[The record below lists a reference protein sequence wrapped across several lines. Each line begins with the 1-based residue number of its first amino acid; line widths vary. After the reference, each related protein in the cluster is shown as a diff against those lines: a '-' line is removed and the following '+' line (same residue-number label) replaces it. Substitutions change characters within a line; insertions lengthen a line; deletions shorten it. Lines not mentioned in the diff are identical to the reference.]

1 MSIDASQFI
10 PTFLEE
16 SFEGL
21 DLMESSLLNLDAGDV
36 DSVNAIFRAAHS
48 IKGGAGTF
56 GFQAISEFTHGVETL
71 LDQLRDGRRP
81 TDQPTVDLL
90 LESVDVL
97 RDFLNAARDGE
108 AIESANADDV
118 QQRIQAV
125 LDSPAG
131 SGAGA
136 AKAAT
141 PAAKPAAAVEPPA
154 VDEDEPRPE
163 GWKIIFTP
171 HEGLLASGNDPARMF
186 AILEDYGDLTVECDD
201 GLLPGFSQF
210 NAERC
215 YLSWTLRLKGEDI
228 PREQVEE
235 VFEWVEDDCDL
246 IIMPILPAGA
256 TRKRPAAQPAA
267 AAEPVAAPTA
277 PAEEQPAQAASAAK
291 PAAKSGTSSKA
302 RGSEATSIRVSI
314 DKVDNLINNVGELVI
329 IQSMLSQQSE
339 QLEDFNEHRLE
350 LLKTGLSQL
359 ERHTREL
366 QENVMKIRMLPISFA
381 FNRFPRLVHDLS
393 AKLGKKV
400 ELVLS
405 GEHTELDKTVMEK
418 IGDPLVHL
426 VRNSLDHGI
435 EPPAARAA
443 AGKDETGTVELN
455 AYHRGGN
462 IIIEIRD
469 DGGGIN
475 PEKVRAKAV
484 ANGLI
489 GESQEL
495 SESEMINLVFEP
507 GFSTAE
513 QVSDVSGRG
522 VGMDVVKRNIKD
534 LGGSVEV
541 QSTQGKGST
550 FTIRLPLTLAILDGQ
565 LVRVKDQTY
574 VVPLISIIESLQIQS
589 EQLNAIAETSEMYRL
604 RDEYIPVIRLAEILG
619 YESKRRRLENKLL
632 VVVEGDGK
640 RAGMVVDEL
649 LGQQQVVVKSL
660 ASNFRPLDGISG
672 ATILGDGTVALIID
686 IAGII
691 QLGKVQQPMPASEFD
706 EAQEE
711 S

>member
-21 DLMESSLLNLDAGDV
+21 DLMESSLLGLDAGDI

-56 GFQAISEFTHGVETL
+56 GFKGISEFTHGVETL
-71 LDQLRDGRRP
+71 LDQLRDGRRQ

-90 LESVDVL
+90 LEAVDVL
-97 RDFLNAARDGE
+97 RDFLGAARDGE
-108 AIESANADDV
+108 PIESDNADSV
-118 QQRIQAV
+118 SERIQAV
-125 LDSPAG
+125 LDSPADAG
-131 SGAGA
+131 GA
-136 AKAAT
+136 AAKGGAVAASS
-141 PAAKPAAAVEPPA
+141 APAAAEPVVESEI
-154 VDEDEPRPE
+154 DDDEPKPE

-186 AILEDYGDLTVECDD
+186 AVMEDLGELTVECDD
-201 GLLPGFSQF
+201 GLLPGFSQYDP
-210 NAERC
+210 ERC
-215 YLSWTLRLKGEDI
+215 YLSWTLRVKGEEI

-246 IIMPILPAGA
+246 IIMPIMPAGVA
-256 TRKRPAAQPAA
+256 KRP
-267 AAEPVAAPTA
+267 
-277 PAEEQPAQAASAAK
+277 AK
-291 PAAKSGTSSKA
+291 PAAPKPAAAEAVAAEPAKPAAEANKGAAKSTASKS
-302 RGSEATSIRVSI
+302 RGSETTSIRVGI

-339 QLEDFNEHRLE
+339 QLEDFNEQRLE
-350 LLKTGLSQL
+350 LLKTGLAQL

-393 AKLGKKV
+393 SKLGKKI

-405 GEHTELDKTVMEK
+405 GEQTELDKTVMEK

-435 EPPAARAA
+435 EPPAERVA
-443 AGKDETGTVELN
+443 AGKPETGTVELN

-462 IIIEIRD
+462 IIIEIKD

-484 ANGLI
+484 ANGLVS
-489 GESQEL
+489 ESQDL
-495 SESEMINLVFEP
+495 SEADMINLIFEP
-507 GFSTAE
+507 GFSTAA
-513 QVSDVSGRG
+513 QVSDISGRG

-541 QSTQGKGST
+541 KSALGEGSV

-574 VVPLISIIESLQIQS
+574 VVPLISIIESLQI
-589 EQLNAIAETSEMYRL
+589 EPAQLNAIAETSEMYRL
-604 RDEYIPVIRLAEILG
+604 REEYIPVLRLAEILG
-619 YESKRRRLENKLL
+619 YENRRSKLEKKLL

-691 QLGKVQQPMPASEFD
+691 QLGRVQQPMPAETF
-706 EAQEE
+706 EATEE
-711 S
+711 SS